1 MQTSLYFPCKQFC
14 STDESPSLTS
24 TITSF
29 FLYPHTHLHLYRV
42 FKGFLLIKKKK
53 LETMQ
58 SYEVFHDPP
67 QICFLRL
74 VSYMSLVL
82 HILRVPLSLPSFSLL
97 VKLYWYLRWVVKSF
111 SLKMFAAVKTTS
123 NYAVIMLIELHC
135 CPSKLLSL
143 FYFLWIL
150 FYQCLPFVA

>member
-29 FLYPHTHLHLYRV
+29 FFVSTYSLAFIQSFQR
-42 FKGFLLIKKKK
+42 FFIDKKKT
-53 LETMQ
+53 ETMQ

-67 QICFLRL
+67 QICFIHL